1 MEDHRRSGTGN
12 LEAPN
17 QVTKRI
23 VITGIGAISALGE
36 NARAS
41 FDAVLRSQSATKPIQ
56 SFPTESLPIQ
66 IACEIGAWF
75 DPVKRFGR
83 RHADQM
89 DRFAHFASASA
100 LDAWEDSR
108 AKGHYPSERSAVVM
122 ASGLGGVLSLL
133 QAADALREH
142 GARRVSPFTVPKVL
156 PSIGAGWVSILLGL
170 RGPNLSPATACAA
183 GAHAI
188 IQGAQLI
195 QNGEADVVLAGG
207 AEAPICAVGVA
218 SFAAMR
224 ALSATSCKPFSI
236 ERDGFVLGEGAA
248 TIVLEEREAALA
260 RGATIYAE
268 LAGYGQS
275 GDGHHLTAPI
285 EDGEGCLRAM
295 KQALQRAHLTPEEV
309 GYINAHATG
318 TKAGDLAEAKAIYS
332 LFQEKTMVSSTKG
345 ATGHLLGAAGA
356 LEAVFT
362 ILALQ
367 RQIMP
372 PNTVAAPLDPECKIS
387 VVPSVIP
394 AFAGIQE
401 DNSIAESSFAPSSS
415 DKGEARQPG
424 DPSRNSQTQMD
435 PRFREGDGQGD
446 GGKTVSLRYALSNSM
461 GFGGTNAS
469 LLFAK
474 ADATDDSGVQ
484 NTQ

>member
-1 MEDHRRSGTGN
+1 MEDHRRSGTSD
-12 LEAPN
+12 LAAPI
-17 QVTKRI
+17 QVKKR
-23 VITGIGAISALGE
+23 VVVTGIGAISALGTT
-36 NARAS
+36 ARAS
-41 FDAVLRSQSATKPIQ
+41 FDALLQQQSAVKPIQ
-56 SFPTESLPIQ
+56 SFSTENLPIR
-66 IACEIGAWF
+66 IACEIVDGL
-75 DPVKRFGR
+75 DPSKKFGR

-89 DRFAHFASASA
+89 DRFAHFACSSA
-100 LDAWEDSR
+100 LDAWEDAHAQS
-108 AKGHYPSERSAVVM
+108 HYPSERAAVVM

-170 RGPNLSPATACAA
+170 KGPNLSPATACAA

-195 QNGEADVVLAGG
+195 QNDEAGIVLAGG

-224 ALSATSCKPFSI
+224 ALSETQCKPFSS

-248 TIVLEEREAALA
+248 TLVLEERQAAIN

-268 LAGYGQS
+268 LAGYGQT
-275 GDGHHLTAPI
+275 GDGFHLTAPS
-285 EDGEGCLRAM
+285 EDGDGCLRAM
-295 KQALQRAHLTPEEV
+295 KQALSRAKITPEQV

-318 TKAGDLAEAKAIYS
+318 TKAGDLAEAKAIAS
-332 LFQEKTMVSSTKG
+332 LFQDKTWVSSTKG

-362 ILALQ
+362 LLALSQ
-367 RQIMP
+367 GKAL
-372 PNTVAAPLDPECKIS
+372 PNISGAPLDPACQILIATGVE
-387 VVPSVIP
+387 P
-394 AFAGIQE
+394 IQ
-401 DNSIAESSFAPSSS
+401 SKF
-415 DKGEARQPG
+415 
-424 DPSRNSQTQMD
+424 
-435 PRFREGDGQGD
+435 
-446 GGKTVSLRYALSNSM
+446 ALSNSM

-469 LLFAK
+469 LLFATP
-474 ADATDDSGVQ
+474 DALG
-484 NTQ
+484 